1 MVRGPLT
8 QGPPCALALFWK
20 PQQNCSA
27 RKQKLQ
33 RKEQKLHCRKVARNC
48 TATSCTAGKWQESGR
63 KLHSNILH
71 CRKAAENCNAAF
83 SDFQRILRN
92 CSAVF
97 SETSD
102 LWYSKLDTSSYT
114 TTETVRGS
122 QRGWKLPAQSAKI
135 NSIHFTIA
143 IQCLENVFGGSPLLK
158 SSQVSEEGRVEG
170 SDRHG

>member
-1 MVRGPLT
+1 MVRGPLI
-8 QGPPCALALFWK
+8 QGPPCALASFWK

-63 KLHSNILH
+63 KLHSNNLH
-71 CRKAAENCNAAF
+71 SRKVAGNCNAAF

-102 LWYSKLDTSSYT
+102 LWYSKLDMSSHTTPQRPSEAHNVGGSCPPRAQKSIAFTS
-114 TTETVRGS
+114 R
-122 QRGWKLPAQSAKI
+122 AQSNA
-135 NSIHFTIA
+135 
-143 IQCLENVFGGSPLLK
+143 
-158 SSQVSEEGRVEG
+158 
-170 SDRHG
+170 